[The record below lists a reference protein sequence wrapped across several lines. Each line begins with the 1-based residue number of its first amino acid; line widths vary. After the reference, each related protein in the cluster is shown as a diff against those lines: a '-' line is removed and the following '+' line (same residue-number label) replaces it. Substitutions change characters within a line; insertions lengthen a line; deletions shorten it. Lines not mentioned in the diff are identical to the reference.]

1 MIYLSHHETQ
11 GLAAQQMLAS
21 DVPLLAWDQGG
32 LWKDPK
38 YAPHLVRF
46 APVTS
51 VPYWDERC
59 GMKFKA
65 GGDLLSVFDTF
76 WFGVE
81 AGLYAPR
88 EMIVENFT
96 LEGQAMA
103 YLALV
108 DMYGPS

>member
-1 MIYLSHHETQ
+1 MIYLSQRETQ

-21 DVPLLAWDQGG
+21 DVPLLAWDPGG

-59 GMKFKA
+59 GMKFN
-65 GGDLLSVFDTF
+65 GSGDLLSAFDKF

-81 AGLYAPR
+81 AGPLCAARDSCR
-88 EMIVENFT
+88 ELHTRRPDDGLFGAGRQIRR
-96 LEGQAMA
+96 
-103 YLALV
+103 
-108 DMYGPS
+108 